1 MSAYDAV
8 EKSKI
13 SVATLGKFALEHG
26 KQLQTKNKD
35 AKDEE
40 QLKLDRAEASLNNLV
55 K

>member
-1 MSAYDAV
+1 MSAYDAG

-13 SVATLGKFALEHG
+13 SVAALGKLALGHG
-26 KQLQTKNKD
+26 KQLKTKIED

-40 QLKLDRAEASLNNLV
+40 QRKLDRAEASLNNLV